1 MKNAKTKHKKKKKT
15 FFFSLSLGN
24 DTNFQFYIRTII
36 SQARELIDGQP
47 GNDNLTMATTQASIT
62 IHDVNDSP
70 PTFNKKNYYISLT
83 ENTPV
88 GTPLPIDIHVNDP
101 DVVSKLN

>member
-1 MKNAKTKHKKKKKT
+1 MKFISKLFHFNE
-15 FFFSLSLGN
+15 FFLVF
-24 DTNFQFYIRTII
+24 
-36 SQARELIDGQP
+36 QARELIDGQP
-47 GNDNLTMATTQASIT
+47 GNDNLTMATTQTSIT

-88 GTPLPIDIHVNDP
+88 GTPLPIDINVHDP
-101 DVVSKLN
+101 DVVSVY